1 MISLKPY
8 LTTGLDILPKQ
19 IMFRRLAT
27 SHISPV
33 RIVGLQRST
42 TLLRMLSTKGP
53 KLYDFEQVKKL
64 VLHPDE
70 SKVLVDVR
78 EPEELKD
85 YKLPNSVNIPLKSA
99 PGALG
104 LPEQEFEE
112 LFNFQKPPK
121 DKELIFFC
129 QVGMRAKASEEL
141 AKSYGYDSTGV
152 WEGSI
157 KEWLE
162 KGGANIKP

>member
-1 MISLKPY
+1 
-8 LTTGLDILPKQ
+8 
-19 IMFRRLAT
+19 MFRSLIST
-27 SHISPV
+27 HISPV
-33 RIVGLQRST
+33 RVVGLHRST
-42 TLLRMLSTKGP
+42 TLMRMLSTKGP

-70 SKVLVDVR
+70 KKLLVDVR
-78 EPEELKD
+78 EPDELKD
-85 YKLPNSVNIPLKSA
+85 YKLPNSINIPLKSA

-104 LPEQEFEE
+104 LPEEEFEE
-112 LFNFQKPPK
+112 LFKFQKPSK
-121 DKELIFFC
+121 DQELIFFC
-129 QVGMRAKASEEL
+129 QLGMRAKASEEL
-141 AKSYGYDSTGV
+141 AKSYGYESTGV